1 MRNNFRRRRKKKLK
15 TKQILLIIILFL
27 FAISVSYAMFS
38 TQLFINGTVTGEQEQ
53 FSVIYINMENTSTY
67 PSSIGYM
74 STYSYTFAIPPV
86 IQSITMGGTP
96 LVANTDY
103 TYTNGTLTIPNVTGS
118 LVIQGDDDAQNV
130 NVTFD
135 NDGITNTV
143 TVKQGKTV
151 PEPQAP
157 LKQGYGFL
165 GWTDSNDVF
174 FDFTTPIM
182 ADITLYA
189 KWIQGYVAEING
201 TYYTTLQAAIDAVP
215 TNDTE
220 TTVKL
225 LTDVSENLIVDQGQ
239 NINFDFRTFTI
250 SITTGTLLE
259 NSGTVK
265 ISNGVLTSSSTQT
278 ATINNQSTGNIT
290 ISGGKVMMTATNGKQ
305 ALYNDQGVVLITGSA
320 YLSSVSGLGNNKRAT
335 VQNLAS
341 GTLTIT
347 GGTIEA
353 FNYQGVNNA
362 GTMTIGTQDGN
373 PDKNSLVI
381 KAATDGIVST
391 TNFSFYDGIIKAKTR
406 VVDDETKITNIETGY
421 SVTKADEDI
430 EGQKYKTMYLAI
442 SNTVIFDANG
452 GTVSEPTR
460 NVESGHKIGTLPI
473 PTRTNY
479 VFEGWFTEDEGG
491 TKINEDTV
499 ITNDV
504 RYYAH
509 WGDIYFAQIGETKY
523 ETIHEAVEAVP
534 NNTQTTIKILK
545 DVTLTQR
552 ISVANKKNIV
562 FDIQNCE
569 LRSSADM
576 PIIEN
581 KGTVTI
587 QNGTIRKTG
596 AQAAINNNGGTLY
609 ITGGNIIASG
619 SGSRQAV
626 YNDGG
631 TTTISG
637 SVHISA
643 TATDRAAV
651 QNHKGTVNIIGG
663 TIISSGFS
671 AVLNEN
677 GKTMNIGTKDGNI
690 STSSPIIQ
698 GIDYGISND
707 GTLKFYDGTIKGITN
722 AFSSEPN
729 DIETNSQI
737 VNGTEQIDGETYKT
751 AHLEISP

>member
-27 FAISVSYAMFS
+27 FAISASYAMFS

-67 PSSIGYM
+67 PPSIGYM

-103 TYTNGTLTIPNVTGS
+103 TYTNGTLTIPNVTGN
-118 LVIQGDDDAQNV
+118 LVIQGDDDAPNI

>member
-27 FAISVSYAMFS
+27 FAISASYAMFS

-53 FSVIYINMENTSTY
+53 FSVLYINMDNTSTY
-67 PSSIGYM
+67 PPSIGYM

-103 TYTNGTLTIPNVTGS
+103 TYTNGTLTIPNVTGD
-118 LVIQGDDDAQNV
+118 LVIQGDDDAPNI

>member
-27 FAISVSYAMFS
+27 FAISASYAMFS

-53 FSVIYINMENTSTY
+53 FSVLYINMDNTSTY
-67 PSSIGYM
+67 PPSIGYM

-103 TYTNGTLTIPNVTGS
+103 TYTNGTLTIPNVTGN
-118 LVIQGDDDAQNV
+118 LVIQGDDDAPNI

-581 KGTVTI
+581 K
-587 QNGTIRKTG
+587 Q
-596 AQAAINNNGGTLY
+596 L
-609 ITGGNIIASG
+609 
-619 SGSRQAV
+619 
-626 YNDGG
+626 
-631 TTTISG
+631 
-637 SVHISA
+637 
-643 TATDRAAV
+643 
-651 QNHKGTVNIIGG
+651 
-663 TIISSGFS
+663 
-671 AVLNEN
+671 
-677 GKTMNIGTKDGNI
+677 
-690 STSSPIIQ
+690 
-698 GIDYGISND
+698 
-707 GTLKFYDGTIKGITN
+707 
-722 AFSSEPN
+722 
-729 DIETNSQI
+729 
-737 VNGTEQIDGETYKT
+737 
-751 AHLEISP
+751 

>member
-27 FAISVSYAMFS
+27 FAISASYAMFS

-53 FSVIYINMENTSTY
+53 FSVLYINMDNTSTY
-67 PSSIGYM
+67 PPSIGYM

-103 TYTNGTLTIPNVTGS
+103 TYTNGTLTIPNVTGN
-118 LVIQGDDDAQNV
+118 LVIQGDDDAPNI

>member
-1 MRNNFRRRRKKKLK
+1 M
-15 TKQILLIIILFL
+15 
-27 FAISVSYAMFS
+27 
-38 TQLFINGTVTGEQEQ
+38 
-53 FSVIYINMENTSTY
+53 
-67 PSSIGYM
+67 
-74 STYSYTFAIPPV
+74 
-86 IQSITMGGTP
+86 
-96 LVANTDY
+96 
-103 TYTNGTLTIPNVTGS
+103 
-118 LVIQGDDDAQNV
+118 
-130 NVTFD
+130 
-135 NDGITNTV
+135 
-143 TVKQGKTV
+143 
-151 PEPQAP
+151 
-157 LKQGYGFL
+157 
-165 GWTDSNDVF
+165 
-174 FDFTTPIM
+174 
-182 ADITLYA
+182 
-189 KWIQGYVAEING
+189 
-201 TYYTTLQAAIDAVP
+201 
-215 TNDTE
+215 
-220 TTVKL
+220 
-225 LTDVSENLIVDQGQ
+225 
-239 NINFDFRTFTI
+239 
-250 SITTGTLLE
+250 
-259 NSGTVK
+259 
-265 ISNGVLTSSSTQT
+265 
-278 ATINNQSTGNIT
+278 
-290 ISGGKVMMTATNGKQ
+290 
-305 ALYNDQGVVLITGSA
+305 
-320 YLSSVSGLGNNKRAT
+320 
-335 VQNLAS
+335 AS

-677 GKTMNIGTKDGNI
+677 GNSEAGKFLI
-690 STSSPIIQ
+690 
-698 GIDYGISND
+698 
-707 GTLKFYDGTIKGITN
+707 FYD
-722 AFSSEPN
+722 
-729 DIETNSQI
+729 
-737 VNGTEQIDGETYKT
+737 YKNCQ
-751 AHLEISP
+751 

>member
-1 MRNNFRRRRKKKLK
+1 MRNNFRRRRKKKLN

>member
-27 FAISVSYAMFS
+27 FAISASYAMFS

-53 FSVIYINMENTSTY
+53 FSVLYINMDNTSTY
-67 PSSIGYM
+67 PPSIGYM

-103 TYTNGTLTIPNVTGS
+103 TYTNGTLTIPNVTGN
-118 LVIQGDDDAQNV
+118 LVIQGDDDAPNI

-619 SGSRQAV
+619 SGSRHAV

>member
-15 TKQILLIIILFL
+15 TKQIFLIIILFL
-27 FAISVSYAMFS
+27 FAISISYAMYT
-38 TQLFINGTVTGEQEQ
+38 TQLTINGTATGVQEQ
-53 FSVIYINMENTSTY
+53 LSIIYLNVENSSSY
-67 PSSIGYM
+67 PSSVGYM
-74 STYSYTFAIPPV
+74 DTFSYTFNIPPV
-86 IQSITMGGTP
+86 IQSITMDGIT
-96 LVANTDY
+96 LILNTDY
-103 TYTNGTLTIPNVTGS
+103 TYANSTLTIPNVTGD
-118 LVIQGDDDAQNV
+118 LVITGDAVAQTV

-135 NDGITNTV
+135 NEGVTNTV
-143 TVKQGKTV
+143 PVTQGQTVTK
-151 PEPQAP
+151 PQNP
-157 LKQGYGFL
+157 VREGYGFL
-165 GWTDSNDVF
+165 GWVDENDNY
-174 FDFTTPIM
+174 FDFSTPVM
-182 ADITLYA
+182 ADITRYA
-189 KWIQGYVAEING
+189 KWMQGVVAEISG
-201 TYYTTLQAAIDAVP
+201 TYYSTLQAAINAVP
-215 TNDTE
+215 ENDTE

-225 LTDVSENLIVDQGQ
+225 LTDVSENLVVAEHQ
-239 NINFDFRTFTI
+239 NIKFDFQSFTI
-250 SITTGTLLE
+250 SITTGTLIE
-259 NSGTVK
+259 NSGTIK
-265 ISNGVLTSSSTQT
+265 ISNGTLTSSSTQT
-278 ATINNQSTGNIT
+278 ATINNQSTGNLT
-290 ISGGKVMMTATNGKQ
+290 ISGGTIKMTATNGKQ
-305 ALYNDQGVVLITGSA
+305 ALYNDGGVVLITGDA
-320 YLSSVSGLGNNKRAT
+320 YLSSVSTGSNKRAT
-335 VQNLAS
+335 VHNLAH
-341 GTLTIT
+341 GTLNIT
-347 GGTIEA
+347 GGKIESV
-353 FNYQGVNNA
+353 NYQGVFNDNS
-362 GTMTIGTQDGN
+362 TLTIGTQDGN
-373 PDKNSLVI
+373 PNKNSLVI
-381 KAATDGIVST
+381 QAATYGINSSV
-391 TNFSFYDGIIKAKTR
+391 NYSFYDGIVKAKNDT
-406 VVDDETKITNIETGY
+406 VNDEGKITNIETGY
-421 SVTKADEDI
+421 SLTASEEMISGVR
-430 EGQKYKTMYLAI
+430 YKTMYLAI
-442 SNTVIFDANG
+442 SVQVTFDANG
-452 GTVSEPTR
+452 GTVSETHR
-460 NVESGHKIGTLPI
+460 NVESGEKIGTLPT
-473 PTRTNY
+473 PTWTGY
-479 VFEGWFTEDEGG
+479 YFEGWFTSDEGG
-491 TKINEDTV
+491 TEIDADTI
-499 ITNDV
+499 ITRPV
-504 RYYAH
+504 TYYAH

>member
-1 MRNNFRRRRKKKLK
+1 MRNNFRRRRKKKLN

-135 NDGITNTV
+135 NDGVTNTV

-165 GWTDSNDVF
+165 GWADSNDVF
-174 FDFTTPIM
+174 FDFTTPVM

-215 TNDTE
+215 TNNTE

-225 LTDVSENLIVDQGQ
+225 LADVNENLIVDQGQ

-305 ALYNDQGVVLITGSA
+305 ALYNDQGVVLITESA
-320 YLSSVSGLGNNKRAT
+320 YLSSESSSGNNKRAT

-347 GGTIEA
+347 GGTIES
-353 FNYQGVNNA
+353 FSFQGVSNA
-362 GTMTIGTQDGN
+362 GTMTIGTMDGN
-373 PDKNSLVI
+373 PDKDSLVI
-381 KAATDGIVST
+381 KAATDGINSST
-391 TNFSFYDGIIKAKTR
+391 NYSFYDGIIKAKTN
-406 VVDDETKITNIETGY
+406 VVNDESKITDIETGY
-421 SVTKADEDI
+421 SVIKANEDI
-430 EGQKYKTMYLAI
+430 EGQTYKTMYLAI

-479 VFEGWFTEDEGG
+479 TFEGWYTEDEGG

-637 SVHISA
+637 SAHISA
-643 TATDRAAV
+643 TAADRAAV

-671 AVLNEN
+671 AVLNES

-698 GIDYGISND
+698 GVDYGISND
-707 GTLKFYDGTIKGITN
+707 GTLKFYDGTIKGITD
-722 AFSSEPN
+722 AFSNTPN

>member
-1 MRNNFRRRRKKKLK
+1 MRNNFRRRRKKKLN

-103 TYTNGTLTIPNVTGS
+103 TYTNGTLTIPNVTGN
-118 LVIQGDDDAQNV
+118 LVIQGDDDAPNI

>member
-27 FAISVSYAMFS
+27 FAISASYAMFS

-53 FSVIYINMENTSTY
+53 FSVLYINMDNTSTY
-67 PSSIGYM
+67 PPSIGYM

-103 TYTNGTLTIPNVTGS
+103 TYTNGTLTIPNVTGN
-118 LVIQGDDDAQNV
+118 LVIQGDDDAPNI

-347 GGTIEA
+347 GGTIAA

>member
-27 FAISVSYAMFS
+27 FAISASYAMFS

-53 FSVIYINMENTSTY
+53 FSVLYINMDNTSTY
-67 PSSIGYM
+67 PPSIGYM

-103 TYTNGTLTIPNVTGS
+103 TYTNGTLTIPNVTGN
-118 LVIQGDDDAQNV
+118 LVIQGDDDAPNI

-729 DIETNSQI
+729 DIEINSQI
-737 VNGTEQIDGETYKT
+737 VNETEQIDGETYKT

>member
-27 FAISVSYAMFS
+27 FAISASYAMFS

-67 PSSIGYM
+67 PPSIGYM

>member
-27 FAISVSYAMFS
+27 FAISASYAMFS

-67 PSSIGYM
+67 PPSIGYM

-103 TYTNGTLTIPNVTGS
+103 TYTNGTLTIPNVTGN
-118 LVIQGDDDAQNV
+118 LVIQGDDDAPNI

-430 EGQKYKTMYLAI
+430 EVQKYKTMYLAI